1 MLDDLREQAD
11 QDSDLDDEEA
21 TATTYFRQRYQSDT
35 PFLGMTAGQR
45 LVIAMM
51 LLVLVCILGTFC
63 LAITEKVFTPAF
75 F

>member
-11 QDSDLDDEEA
+11 QDADLEDEEESA
-21 TATTYFRQRYQSDT
+21 STYFRKRYTTDR

-45 LVIAMM
+45 LVIAIM
-51 LLVLVCILGTFC
+51 LLLLTCILGTFC
-63 LAITEKVFTPAF
+63 LAVTERVYTFAF